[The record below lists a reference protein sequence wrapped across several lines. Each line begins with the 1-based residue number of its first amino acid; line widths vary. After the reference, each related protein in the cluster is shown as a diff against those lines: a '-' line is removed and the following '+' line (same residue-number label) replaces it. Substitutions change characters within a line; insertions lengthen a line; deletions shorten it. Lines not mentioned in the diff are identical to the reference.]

1 MSQYQSLS
9 DLKLRLSKQYKP
21 KKFYPDASDPDS
33 EFDDLLTQLEKESRG
48 IIESYK
54 DDVSFEQQS
63 YTKTK
68 QAPDNARISGLVYP
82 IDSVA
87 SVEYRQHQEDSW
99 ETLDKRKWRFS
110 DHAIILR
117 KVPKRRRRNRV
128 SRTFNRRNRLLDNAR
143 RATWND
149 WGSELRI
156 EYTAGFDPIPQD
168 VIHIQI
174 RLISNML
181 TQLRKDQTQLP
192 SSPQNMMDD
201 VREEKIFTDDIKEL
215 LDHITRTH
223 GMAGVI

>member
-54 DDVSFEQQS
+54 DDVSFEQQT

-68 QAPDNARISGLVYP
+68 QAPDNARLPLIYP
-82 IDSVA
+82 IQSVTK
-87 SVEYRQHQEDSW
+87 VEYRQHQDDSW
-99 ETLDKRKWRFS
+99 TELDSKKWRFS
-110 DHAIILR
+110 RHSIILR

-128 SRTFNRRNRLLDNAR
+128 SRTFKRRNRLLDNAR

-149 WGSELRI
+149 WGSELRV
-156 EYTAGFDPIPQD
+156 EYTAGFDPIPKD